1 MGRRGVG
8 KKEKKKTTTTHTH
21 TTPPDHA
28 LRPSEEARQQL
39 WRKGKRRCRRRAAGE
54 FRGVSVPSLPLPP
67 FLSSAA
73 GPRGGEGRKGS
84 VGERSRNPHPA
95 RRRGWGV
102 GLRLPGR
109 GRGRPWPHSRG
120 ALGGVRGARGK
131 LPTAGRGGRPPSAA
145 HPLGRRRARQAP
157 ARWEPGA
164 SPGAEVSGRSAAA
177 GSRKRKNRRQKKGET
192 GRPLAVPSRER
203 GGGSS
208 LK

>member
-131 LPTAGRGGRPPSAA
+131 LPTAGRGGGPLPLPTPSVPAGPGRPQRGGS
-145 HPLGRRRARQAP
+145 LGRAPGQRSPGARQLPGPERGRTAVKRRARRGGLWPCP
-157 ARWEPGA
+157 AGSE
-164 SPGAEVSGRSAAA
+164 AAA
-177 GSRKRKNRRQKKGET
+177 
-192 GRPLAVPSRER
+192 PV
-203 GGGSS
+203 
-208 LK
+208 